1 MRYYLGVDW
10 ADQTHAIWV
19 VDEHGTKVAGRT
31 VPHTAAGF
39 SEWGRELDEWRAQGI
54 ELWAA
59 IERPEGRVV
68 DFLLDH
74 GVVVYPVNPKA
85 LDRARDRFRPS
96 AAKSDPFDARV
107 LADFLRTDHGHL
119 QALQPSSEVAQELKY
134 LTEDYR
140 RHVRQ
145 QTRLVNQLTATLKAY
160 YPRALEV
167 SELTTALARQFL
179 PAYPTPA
186 AVVALTEKQWQRWA
200 RAHRLSEARTQELWA
215 VLQRPQLPVPDHVV
229 RAKARLMLTLV
240 EELTPVVAA
249 VDQYRE
255 AIDAFFAGLPE
266 GQWIR
271 TLPIG
276 KHGVTA
282 PTLWALLG
290 DTAGR
295 WKSFQHLQG
304 HAGAV
309 PVTIRSGQ
317 QRVVRFRFACN
328 KAMRDIIDQVAFL
341 SLRKCEWAR
350 AYYDQQRARGHDHH
364 PALRALGAKWLKI
377 IFVMWDRHIPYD
389 EQHHLATMARHQLR
403 QGAQKKIA

>member
-10 ADQTHAIWV
+10 ADQTHAVWIV
-19 VDEHGTKVAGRT
+19 NEQGVKVASHT
-31 VPHTAAGF
+31 VPHTAAGL

-74 GVVVYPVNPKA
+74 GVVVYAVNPKA
-85 LDRARDRFRPS
+85 LDRARDRFRQS

-107 LADFLRTDHGHL
+107 LADFLRTDHRHL
-119 QALQPSSEVAQELKY
+119 QALQPSSEAAQELKY
-134 LTEDYR
+134 LAEDYR

-167 SELTTALARQFL
+167 TELTTTLARQFL
-179 PAYPTPA
+179 QAYPTPT
-186 AVVALTEKQWQRWA
+186 AVAGLTEKQWQRWA
-200 RAHRLSEARTQELWA
+200 RAHRLSEARTQALWE
-215 VLQRPQLPVPDHVV
+215 VLRQPQLPVPAHVV
-229 RAKARLMLTLV
+229 RVKSRLMLTLV
-240 EELTPVVAA
+240 EELAA
-249 VDQYRE
+249 VMAAVGQYRE
-255 AIDAFFAGLPE
+255 AIEAFFVDLP
-266 GQWIR
+266 GAQWIR

-276 KHGVTA
+276 EHGVTA

-290 DTAGR
+290 DAPGR
-295 WKSFQHLQG
+295 WESYQHLQG

-309 PVTIRSGQ
+309 PVTIRSGR
-317 QRVVRFRFACN
+317 QRVVRFRFACD
-328 KAMRDIIDQVAFL
+328 KSWRYIVDQVAFL
-341 SLRKCEWAR
+341 SLQRSEWAR
-350 AYYDQQRARGHDHH
+350 AYYDQHRTRGHDHQ

-377 IFVMWDRHIPYD
+377 IFVMWGRQIPYD
-389 EQHHLATMARHQLR
+389 EQHHLATMARQQLR
-403 QGAQKKIA
+403 QQGQKKIA

>member
-10 ADQTHAIWV
+10 ADQQHAVWV
-19 VDEHGTKVAGRT
+19 MEEHGAKITSRT

-39 SEWGRELDEWRAQGI
+39 SEWGRELHEWQAQGI

-85 LDRARDRFRPS
+85 LDRARDRFRQS
-96 AAKSDPFDARV
+96 GAKSDPFDARV

-119 QALQPSSEVAQELKY
+119 QALQPSSEAAQELKY

-140 RHVRQ
+140 RQVRQ

-167 SELTTALARQFL
+167 TELTSVLAREFL
-179 PAYPTPA
+179 QAYPTSA
-186 AVVALTEKQWQRWA
+186 AVAGLTERQWQRWA
-200 RAHRLSEARTQELWA
+200 RAHRLSEARTGELWE
-215 VLQRPQLPVPDHVV
+215 VLQRPQLPVPAHVV
-229 RAKARLMLTLV
+229 RAKARLMLRLV
-240 EELTPVVAA
+240 EELAVV
-249 VDQYRE
+249 VTTVGQYRE
-255 AIDAFFAGLPE
+255 AIDAFFAALP
-266 GQWIR
+266 GAQWIR

-276 KHGVTA
+276 EHGVTA
-282 PTLWALLG
+282 PSLWARLG
-290 DTAGR
+290 DAPGR
-295 WKSFQHLQG
+295 WQSFQHLQG

-309 PVTIRSGQ
+309 PVTIKSGH
-317 QRVVRFRFACN
+317 QRVVQFRFACD
-328 KAMRDIIDQVAFL
+328 KAWRDLIDRVAFL
-341 SLRKCEWAR
+341 SLAKCEWAR

-364 PALRALGAKWLKI
+364 PALRALGAKWVKI
-377 IFVMWDRHIPYD
+377 IFVMWERQIPYD
-389 EQHHLATMARHQLR
+389 EQHHLATMARQQLR
-403 QGAQKKIA
+403 QRPKQIA

>member
-186 AVVALTEKQWQRWA
+186 AVAALTEKQWQRWA
-200 RAHRLSEARTQELWA
+200 RAHRLSAARTQELGGPPA
-215 VLQRPQLPVPDHVV
+215 AATAGAGPRGAGQGPADADPGGGTDAGGGSRRPVSGGDQRFFRGL
-229 RAKARLMLTLV
+229 AGG
-240 EELTPVVAA
+240 A
-249 VDQYRE
+249 VDP
-255 AIDAFFAGLPE
+255 DAA
-266 GQWIR
+266 
-271 TLPIG
+271 
-276 KHGVTA
+276 
-282 PTLWALLG
+282 
-290 DTAGR
+290 
-295 WKSFQHLQG
+295 
-304 HAGAV
+304 
-309 PVTIRSGQ
+309 
-317 QRVVRFRFACN
+317 
-328 KAMRDIIDQVAFL
+328 
-341 SLRKCEWAR
+341 
-350 AYYDQQRARGHDHH
+350 
-364 PALRALGAKWLKI
+364 
-377 IFVMWDRHIPYD
+377 DR
-389 EQHHLATMARHQLR
+389 
-403 QGAQKKIA
+403 